1 MAGEELRVEYA
12 VGKARGPE
20 VFPVE
25 WGVPAGTAY
34 SEERASWVLDH
45 VRVSVRARPL
55 SQLVRRR
62 LEGMKLEE
70 EF

>member
-1 MAGEELRVEYA
+1 MAGEVEFA
-12 VGKARGPE
+12 LNRARGDA

-55 SQLVRRR
+55 SGLVQRR
-62 LEGMKLEE
+62 LESIKLEE